1 MYFCA
6 MPESSCDLNSC
17 FLCKNCIQDW
27 SALIAI
33 KKKTLL
39 LKKGTLIFKEG
50 SPVEGIFFLTE
61 GAVKVYKQWGE
72 ERELIVRFAKAGDV
86 LGHRGLGGAHLYP
99 ISATCLEDSKA
110 CYIPNSFLEATLQA
124 NPAFT
129 YRLMQLYAVELQK
142 AEQRMHDLALMEVR
156 GRIALALQEIASLF
170 GTDKEGYINI
180 AITRQDIASYAGT
193 TYETVFKFF
202 TDLIAQQIIT
212 TTGKRIKIN
221 KAPALQHF
229 IG

>member
-1 MYFCA
+1 
-6 MPESSCDLNSC
+6 MPEPSCNLDSC
-17 FLCKNCIQDW
+17 FLCKHCIPEW
-27 SALIAI
+27 KELIAI
-33 KKKTLL
+33 KKKNLF

-86 LGHRGLGGAHLYP
+86 LGHRGLGGKNLYP

-110 CYIPNSFLEATLQA
+110 CYIPNNFLEATLQA

-129 YRLMQLYAVELQK
+129 YRLLQLYAGELQK

-156 GRIALALQEIASLF
+156 GRIALALQEIATLF
-170 GTDKEGYINI
+170 GTDPEGYISI
-180 AITRQDIASYAGT
+180 SITRQDLASYAGT

-221 KAPALQHF
+221 KAPALQKF